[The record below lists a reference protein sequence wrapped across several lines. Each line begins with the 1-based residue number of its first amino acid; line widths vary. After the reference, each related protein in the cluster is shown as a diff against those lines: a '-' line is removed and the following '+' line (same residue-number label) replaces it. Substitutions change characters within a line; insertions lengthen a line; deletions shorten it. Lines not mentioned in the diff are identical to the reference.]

1 ISYNPNAA
9 VSNYGEITAAP
20 QGNIFLIGPRVENG
34 GTIDAPL
41 GQVGL
46 VAGTNVH
53 FVPPGSTDTSRSG
66 YYILINTDFTSPSNP
81 ADVTFGEAMNQSG
94 GNLYSDGGIVG
105 MYGNNVNQ
113 WGVIRSMT
121 AYQNMQGQVELR
133 AAGTITTGPNSSI
146 SLPVNP
152 STTQTVSDTF
162 VIQPVVNMGGM
173 TTTDSNGNPIAGG
186 GSNPA
191 GSIVLQGSIVAPT
204 GAVSLNATNR
214 VYMETG
220 SAIDV
225 SGVVASMPI
234 PVITDFELNSIDLRD
249 DYVQKG
255 GILQGADIN

>member
-66 YYILINTDFTSPSNP
+66 YYILINTDYTSPSNP
-81 ADVTFGEAMNQSG
+81 ADVNFGEA
-94 GNLYSDGGIVG
+94 
-105 MYGNNVNQ
+105 VNQ
-113 WGVIRSMT
+113 WGGIRSMT